1 MVSGSAAS
9 ESTSVWYMCPMT
21 LTLRTDIPMYQV
33 LVDGVLQSTPSNLL
47 EYPWEDMVSFYF
59 GCSFSFE
66 EALSSAGV
74 RARNVEEKKNV
85 AMFNSN
91 IDLFPVGRFG
101 GKMVVSMR
109 PIRVEDLQLVV
120 KVTMQMPSAHGGPVH
135 IGDPKKIGIADINR
149 PDFGDS
155 ITIRDGEVPVFWACG
170 VTTLAAL
177 QYAGTVRMCIM
188 SET

>member
-1 MVSGSAAS
+1 MVRGSAAG
-9 ESTSVWYMCPMT
+9 ESTSVWYMRPMAP
-21 LTLRTDIPMYQV
+21 TLRTDIPMYQV

-170 VTTLAAL
+170 VTTFAAL
-177 QYAGTVRMCIM
+177 QCAGIFMHH
-188 SET
+188 E